1 MGKRKM
7 KKIQLVTMCLLTTY
21 MSPCMG
27 GVKAEDSFVR
37 KGTQTGAGSLAV
49 GEHSEANGLIATA
62 VGYGKALDTYTI
74 AMGRQCKSRA
84 GQCHCYWN
92 IGRSGTYG

>member
-27 GVKAEDSFVR
+27 G
-37 KGTQTGAGSLAV
+37 G
-49 GEHSEANGLIATA
+49 
-62 VGYGKALDTYTI
+62 
-74 AMGRQCKSRA
+74 KSR
-84 GQCHCYWN
+84 
-92 IGRSGTYG
+92 R